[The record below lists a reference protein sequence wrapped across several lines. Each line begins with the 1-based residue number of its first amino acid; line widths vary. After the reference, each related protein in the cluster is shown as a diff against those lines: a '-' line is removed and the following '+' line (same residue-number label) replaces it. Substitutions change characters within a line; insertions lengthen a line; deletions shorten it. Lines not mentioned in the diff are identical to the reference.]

1 MDQSLIDRIVEG
13 ALLAS
18 SQPLTLAQLKDLFPE
33 EEPAPPG
40 SIERALE
47 RRREACAGRGVEL
60 GEVASGFRYQVTGE
74 VHGWIS
80 RLWTER
86 KTRYTRATLETL
98 ALIAYRQP
106 ITRGE
111 IEQVRGVAV
120 SSNIIQALEEREW
133 IRVVGHRDVPGK
145 PALFG
150 TTKGFLDYFG
160 LKRLDELPPL
170 SELKD
175 LGELDPQLALD
186 RDVPAA
192 AGADGPDISAGA
204 DGAAANDD
212 AGSSGS
218 DTPDSADAAPASA
231 SDEQAPSPFDDG
243 HPDSAPG
250 ERAVPVNEREDNAVA
265 MTTVAVDQADSEPE
279 ADLETLSLKREA
291 TSEQLKVEERLHK
304 VLAQAGRGSRRALE
318 QRIAEGLVKVNGEV
332 AQTGM
337 SVKSGDKIE
346 LDGRGFVATA
356 LAEPSRVL
364 VYNKPEGE
372 VTTREDPEGR
382 PTVFESLPP
391 LKGARWIAIGR
402 LDINTTGLLLA
413 TTDGELAN
421 AMMHPSP
428 MPSSTASPAAL
439 HWKTARPSSTR
450 SSASAARIRTTGSAS
465 W

>member
-1 MDQSLIDRIVEG
+1 MDQTLINRIVEG

-47 RRREACAGRGVEL
+47 RLREGCEGRGVEL
-60 GEVASGFRYQVTGE
+60 VEVASGFRYQVTGE

-175 LGELDPQLALD
+175 LGELEPQLALD
-186 RDVPAA
+186 RDGPAV
-192 AGADGPDISAGA
+192 AGAAGPDISA
-204 DGAAANDD
+204 DPDAAANDD
-212 AGSSGS
+212 AGLQGG
-218 DTPDSADAAPASA
+218 DGNTENSADAATAAPAT
-231 SDEQAPSPFDDG
+231 DEQAPSPHDDG

-265 MTTVAVDQADSEPE
+265 TTTVAVDQADSEPE
-279 ADLETLSLKREA
+279 ADLET
-291 TSEQLKVEERLHK
+291 V
-304 VLAQAGRGSRRALE
+304 GRS
-318 QRIAEGLVKVNGEV
+318 K
-332 AQTGM
+332 
-337 SVKSGDKIE
+337 
-346 LDGRGFVATA
+346 
-356 LAEPSRVL
+356 
-364 VYNKPEGE
+364 
-372 VTTREDPEGR
+372 
-382 PTVFESLPP
+382 
-391 LKGARWIAIGR
+391 
-402 LDINTTGLLLA
+402 
-413 TTDGELAN
+413 TDE
-421 AMMHPSP
+421 
-428 MPSSTASPAAL
+428 
-439 HWKTARPSSTR
+439 
-450 SSASAARIRTTGSAS
+450 
-465 W
+465 